1 MALSTKLMIRQGQS
15 LVMTPQ
21 LLQAIKLLQFSSTE
35 LSAFLDEEME
45 RNPLLQKEEAVE
57 TAEAGSLL
65 EREPLPEPQEGD
77 WARADFLA
85 NEQGPIADLGLDI
98 GNAYEAPEPTRI
110 DAQGEDLSGLSTSAW
125 AGMGAGGGERGEAA
139 NLEAY
144 VSQRPSLQAH
154 LNDQLSMSRCEPDS
168 RIIGAMIIDAIDE
181 TGYLRESVE
190 EIAQQIGRAH
200 V

>member
-57 TAEAGSLL
+57 MAQADLAPV
-65 EREPLPEPQEGD
+65 REIIPEPEAGD

-85 NEQGPIADLGLDI
+85 SEQGPIADLGLDL
-98 GNAYEAPEPTRI
+98 GNAYEGPEPTRI
-110 DAQGEDLSGLSTSAW
+110 DAQEAELYGLSTSSW
-125 AGMGAGGGERGEAA
+125 AGTGAGGGEGGEAA

-144 VSQRPSLQAH
+144 VSERPSLQAH
-154 LNDQLSMSRCEPDS
+154 LN
-168 RIIGAMIIDAIDE
+168 
-181 TGYLRESVE
+181 
-190 EIAQQIGRAH
+190 
-200 V
+200 